1 MPAPVDKKGVQRLL
15 GIVNYIAKF
24 VHYMSTITEPIRQLL
39 KNETQFIWTYEQKAA
54 FERIKEILTKDPVLT
69 YFDVTKPVTVSCD
82 ASKSAL
88 ELCYYKMRNP

>member
-1 MPAPVDKKGVQRLL
+1 M
-15 GIVNYIAKF
+15 
-24 VHYMSTITEPIRQLL
+24 

-82 ASKSAL
+82 ASKSGLGAML
-88 ELCYYKMRNP
+88 LQDEKPIAFASRSMTETETRYTNIEKELLAILF

>member
-1 MPAPVDKKGVQRLL
+1 M
-15 GIVNYIAKF
+15 
-24 VHYMSTITEPIRQLL
+24 HE
-39 KNETQFIWTYEQKAA
+39 NETQFIWTYEQKAA